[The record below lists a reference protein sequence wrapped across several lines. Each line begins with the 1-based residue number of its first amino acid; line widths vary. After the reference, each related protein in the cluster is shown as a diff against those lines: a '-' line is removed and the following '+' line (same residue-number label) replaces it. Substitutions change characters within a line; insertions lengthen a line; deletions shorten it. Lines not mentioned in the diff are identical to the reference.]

1 MLGINWLV
9 KKLKLTT
16 KLSFFN
22 TLATIIIV
30 GTVLLGIY
38 RYFTFV
44 ATRNIIND
52 MGNVERS
59 VVIMYSP
66 FGPHYVV
73 TRWDLYVAETEE
85 KSVINDPYGIGFIDA
100 EGFQKIFDRY
110 FYFVKYKNLV
120 LGRDVTSTMKF
131 LYSIRSIF
139 IFAVIFIAISV
150 FMSTYFLSRR
160 NVKDLKDFISE
171 IEKLGGT
178 DLAYRVQVKPKSFE
192 VEELVEKFNDLME
205 RIEREYKAQET
216 FVSAVSHELRTPI
229 ANLLGY
235 VSMLKRWGTDDK
247 EILEEAIGAIE
258 ESSKEIKEII
268 ENMLLLAKVSTLT
281 QEKIILEDFVS
292 DIITHRFKGKNVSVE
307 GRGVIVSNREGLGII
322 LTILLNN
329 AFTHGAPP
337 VVVSISNDRID
348 IKNHGEKIPEEEIHK
363 IFDRFYKGKNS
374 NGTGLGLYI
383 AKEIAIKLGLKIEV
397 VSNDEFTVFSIVKNR
412 GDEK

>member
-1 MLGINWLV
+1 M

-139 IFAVIFIAISV
+139 IFAVVFIAISV

-216 FVSAVSHELRTPI
+216 FVSAVSHELRTPV

-337 VVVSISNDRID
+337 AVVSISNDRID